1 MSQLLSTAI
10 AAARIAGKIHG
21 RYFRKDCR
29 VRKKSAS
36 YDLVTCADTEA
47 ERAIVRCIRKQYP
60 LHNFLAE
67 EETYRAK
74 RSEFTWIIDPLDG
87 TNNFACGI
95 PLFCVSIAL
104 KKENEILVAAVY
116 DVTRDELFWAEKGKG
131 AFLNGK
137 RIYVNAARSLSDSLL
152 ITGFYY
158 DRGKNMIDT
167 LEAIKR
173 FHFKRIIGI
182 RRFGAAALDLCYVA
196 SGRAAGFWEFCLNPW
211 DFAAGKLLIEEA
223 GGIITGKNAEEI
235 PLTEKSFIVASNGK
249 IHSAM
254 LKVINAGVSFRGP
267 GIKK

>member
-1 MSQLLSTAI
+1 MSEFLKTAI
-10 AAARIAGKIHG
+10 RAARIAGAIHT

-29 VRKKSAS
+29 VRKKTVSH
-36 YDLVTCADTEA
+36 DLVTRADTEA
-47 ERAIVRCIRKQYP
+47 ERDMVRFIRKHYP
-60 LHNFLAE
+60 AHNFLAE
-67 EETYRAK
+67 EGLYARK
-74 RSEFTWIIDPLDG
+74 KSPFTWIIDPLDG

-104 KKENEILVAAVY
+104 KQEDEIIVAAVY
-116 DVTRDELFWAEKGKG
+116 DVTRDELFYAQKGRG

-137 RIYVNAARSLSDSLL
+137 RIHVNGARNLSESLL

-173 FHFKRIIGI
+173 FHFKRIIGM
-182 RRFGAAALDLCYVA
+182 RRLGAAALDLCYVA

-223 GGIITGKNAEEI
+223 GGMITDKQAERI
-235 PLTEKSFIVASNGK
+235 PLIRKSFIVASNGL
-249 IHSAM
+249 IHNDM
-254 LKVINAGVSFRGP
+254 LRVINA
-267 GIKK
+267 